1 MNGLELGVVIKSRA
15 LLTEQRSGGMW
26 EKRLK
31 GREKGDEKSLSPFLS
46 AKRCAIEHP
55 GQPAESL
62 HVTRSAV
69 LAPFT
74 FSWPHTEPARTWV
87 SLRTSSPHPVTVN
100 VIGICTGEVLTRHF
114 PFSVH
119 DVELLAKEGGQTN
132 GRHHSVASPPS
143 RGEI

>member
-1 MNGLELGVVIKSRA
+1 MRDRASRA
-15 LLTEQRSGGMW
+15 AGRITPRYQVCSPGAFHFLLASHGA
-26 EKRLK
+26 
-31 GREKGDEKSLSPFLS
+31 S
-46 AKRCAIEHP
+46 AYVGQFENEH
-55 GQPAESL
+55 
-62 HVTRSAV
+62 
-69 LAPFT
+69 
-74 FSWPHTEPARTWV
+74 
-87 SLRTSSPHPVTVN
+87 PHPVTVN